1 MLSECTR
8 QKKIARLRQATHQ
21 LRVMLQACRCCGR
34 ECGVNRWEGQLGVC
48 RTPLSLVSPQVRYAS
63 ATLHF
68 GEEPMLVG
76 TGGSGTVFFTHC
88 NLRCV
93 FCQNYQISWEG
104 LGRDATVDE
113 LARDFC
119 ELQRKGAGNINLVT
133 ATHCMYPVLLAL
145 QKAYETEVQ
154 LPLVFNT
161 NGYEMVEF
169 LRCLEGIVDIYLPDL
184 KYMDRK
190 AAARY
195 SAAPNYP
202 QIACEAIREMYRQV
216 GPYDVETSSS
226 QRGVI
231 LRHLVLPD
239 NVAGTYDLLL
249 WLKDEGLTDIPL
261 SLMSQYTPQHR
272 AADYPEIA
280 RSLSWR
286 EYEDVVQYALDL
298 GFEHLLVQECES
310 QNVFLPDFT
319 RQEPFVQREETTGS
333 SV

>member
-1 MLSECTR
+1 
-8 QKKIARLRQATHQ
+8 
-21 LRVMLQACRCCGR
+21 MLQACRCCGR
-34 ECGVNRWEGQLGVC
+34 KCGVNRWEGQPGVC
-48 RTPLSLVSPQVRYAS
+48 RTPLSLVSPTVRYAS

-104 LGRDATVDE
+104 LGHDATVDD
-113 LARDFC
+113 LARAFC
-119 ELQRKGAGNINLVT
+119 GLQEKGAENINLVT
-133 ATHCMYPVLLAL
+133 ATHCIYPVLLAL
-145 QKAYETEVQ
+145 KKAYEEGLD
-154 LPLVFNT
+154 LPIVYNT
-161 NGYEMVEF
+161 NGYETVEF
-169 LRCLEGIVDIYLPDL
+169 LRSLDGIVDVYLPDL
-184 KYMDRK
+184 KYMDSH
-190 AAARY
+190 AATRY

-202 QIACEAIREMYRQV
+202 SIACEAIREMYRQV
-216 GPYDVETSSS
+216 GSCDVESSS
-226 QRGVI
+226 CRRGVI

-261 SLMSQYTPQHR
+261 SLMSQYTPQYR
-272 AADYPEIA
+272 ASEYPEIA
-280 RSLSWR
+280 RTLSMR
-286 EYEDVVQYALDL
+286 EYEELVQYAVDL

-319 RQEPFVQREETTGS
+319 RQEPFAQRT
-333 SV
+333 